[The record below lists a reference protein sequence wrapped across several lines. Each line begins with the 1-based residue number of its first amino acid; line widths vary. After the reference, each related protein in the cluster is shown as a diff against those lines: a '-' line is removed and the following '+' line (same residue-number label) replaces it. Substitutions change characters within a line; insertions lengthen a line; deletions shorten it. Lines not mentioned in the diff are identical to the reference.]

1 MPDTVKREVNLLA
14 KDAKDLDKK
23 AKAAKQKRGE
33 YIREK
38 LGYQPKLATGAAAH
52 KRGEK

>member
-23 AKAAKQKRGE
+23 AKAAKLKRGE
-33 YIREK
+33 YIRER
-38 LGYQPKLATGAAAH
+38 LGYQAKLATGAAAH
-52 KRGEK
+52 KKAKE

>member
-1 MPDTVKREVNLLA
+1 MPDTVKREVNLLT
-14 KDAKDLDKK
+14 KDAQDLDRK

-33 YIREK
+33 YIRGK

-52 KRGEK
+52 KKGKK